1 MRMRRG
7 KRKEGHDVMWLR
19 LMVTQKGGG
28 GGGGCD
34 PRVDTRGIHRRGGLT
49 IDNRR
54 CISFDLPNIAKK
66 PHSTLWTYTWLN
78 LGTPAEG

>member
-1 MRMRRG
+1 MASSDGHSGRRVVG
-7 KRKEGHDVMWLR
+7 
-19 LMVTQKGGG
+19 
-28 GGGGCD
+28 D

-66 PHSTLWTYTWLN
+66 PLTVHRGHMAKSWEYQ
-78 LGTPAEG
+78 